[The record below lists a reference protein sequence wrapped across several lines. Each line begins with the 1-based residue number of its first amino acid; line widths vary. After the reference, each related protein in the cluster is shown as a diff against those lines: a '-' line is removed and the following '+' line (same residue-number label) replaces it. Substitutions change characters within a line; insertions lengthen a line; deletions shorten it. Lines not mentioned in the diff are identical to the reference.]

1 MFQLYITNVWELG
14 KAPGPSTNTVAAYM
28 QCNCI
33 YRWVVSEV
41 QQGFLRG
48 ALAFNQLFR
57 LNHLLKRSDR
67 FSLVL
72 NSLIKSPL

>member
-1 MFQLYITNVWELG
+1 MFQLCISHGWELG
-14 KAPGPSTNTVAAYM
+14 KAPRCLHTMYS
-28 QCNCI
+28 I
-33 YRWVVSEV
+33 YRWVASEV

-48 ALAFNQLFR
+48 ALVFNQLLR
-57 LNHLLKRSDR
+57 LNHLLKLSDR